1 MILPPLLYHYFKK
14 GISQWQVPDEM
25 TSADEDIIYYSQ
37 DEISADDI
45 IRVPSSTVVV
55 PDEES
60 DN

>member
-1 MILPPLLYHYFKK
+1 
-14 GISQWQVPDEM
+14 M

-45 IRVPSSTVVV
+45 IRVPSSTVEV